1 METISKDFIDE
12 AVERSYKKMLH
23 RAELRKARI
32 NKKTAKRKMERQN
45 RRKGRR

>member
-12 AVERSYKKMLH
+12 AVERSYKKILH

-45 RRKGRR
+45 RRRARK

>member
-45 RRKGRR
+45 RRRARK

>member
-23 RAELRKARI
+23 QAELRKARI

-45 RRKGRR
+45 RRRARK